1 MEMHEIKYFLAAC
14 RTLNFHRAA
23 ELSHVS
29 QTALTRA
36 VQKLEAELGA
46 HLFHRERS
54 QIRVTDFGRLMRSH
68 LEQVLR
74 ETDTAKVAARSFLK
88 LEAAPLALGVMCT
101 IGPLRFVGFLNDF
114 REQHPGIEVSVIENV
129 PGRLSELLLGGTLD
143 IALMAQPSSF
153 DARLNVAPIFRER
166 FGLAFPVGH
175 RFEQRNTLHVT
186 DVRGE
191 NYLSR
196 INCEYRDYLGEL
208 CSRHG
213 VTIRRAY
220 RSERED
226 WIMAM
231 VAAGMGICFLPEFS
245 AIHPG
250 VRHRLVAE
258 PEVVREVSLA
268 SVAGR
273 TFSPA
278 VSAFVKAVREYDWAA
293 GAISAGGLA
302 R

>member
-29 QTALTRA
+29 QPALTRA

-46 HLFHRERS
+46 HLFHRERN

-129 PGRLSELLLGGTLD
+129 PGRLSELLLAGTLD
-143 IALMAQPSSF
+143 IALMAQPSPF

-245 AIHPG
+245 AVHPG
-250 VRHRLVAE
+250 IRHRLVTE
-258 PEVVREVSLA
+258 PEVVREVSLV

-273 TFSPA
+273 TFPPA

-293 GAISAGGLA
+293 GATSAGGLA

>member
-1 MEMHEIKYFLAAC
+1 MEMHEIRYFLAAC

-23 ELSHVS
+23 ELIHLS
-29 QTALTRA
+29 QPALTRA
-36 VQKLEAELGA
+36 IQKLEAELGG
-46 HLFHRERS
+46 HLFHRERN
-54 QIRVTDFGRLMRSH
+54 QIRLTDFGRLMRSH

-74 ETDTAKVAARSFLK
+74 QTDTAKVAAKSFLK
-88 LEAAPLALGVMCT
+88 LEAAPLTLGVMCT
-101 IGPLRFVGFLNDF
+101 IGPLRFVGFLNAF

-129 PGRLSELLLGGTLD
+129 PGRLSELLVDGTLD
-143 IALMAQPSSF
+143 IALMAQPSPF
-153 DARLNVAPIFRER
+153 DPRLNVAPIFWER

-213 VTIRRAY
+213 VEIRRAY

-250 VRHRLVAE
+250 VRHRPVVG
-258 PEVVREVSLA
+258 PEVVREVSLV

-278 VSAFVKAVREYDWAA
+278 VSAFVKAVREHDWAA
-293 GAISAGGLA
+293 ATSAVT
-302 R
+302 RR

>member
-29 QTALTRA
+29 QPALTRA

-129 PGRLSELLLGGTLD
+129 PGRPGRHARHCPDGSTKPVRCEAQCGANLPGAFRLGLPGW
-143 IALMAQPSSF
+143 SS
-153 DARLNVAPIFRER
+153 L
-166 FGLAFPVGH
+166 
-175 RFEQRNTLHVT
+175 
-186 DVRGE
+186 
-191 NYLSR
+191 
-196 INCEYRDYLGEL
+196 
-208 CSRHG
+208 
-213 VTIRRAY
+213 
-220 RSERED
+220 
-226 WIMAM
+226 
-231 VAAGMGICFLPEFS
+231 
-245 AIHPG
+245 
-250 VRHRLVAE
+250 
-258 PEVVREVSLA
+258 
-268 SVAGR
+268 
-273 TFSPA
+273 
-278 VSAFVKAVREYDWAA
+278 
-293 GAISAGGLA
+293 
-302 R
+302 

>member
-23 ELSHVS
+23 ELGHGS
-29 QTALTRA
+29 QQTLAPATRTT
-36 VQKLEAELGA
+36 LAEFGG

-54 QIRVTDFGRLMRSH
+54 QIRLTDFGRLMRSH
-68 LEQVLR
+68 LEQVLQQ
-74 ETDTAKVAARSFLK
+74 TDTAKVAAKSFLK
-88 LEAAPLALGVMCT
+88 LEAAPLTLGVMCT

-129 PGRLSELLLGGTLD
+129 PGRLSELLLAGTLD
-143 IALMAQPSSF
+143 IALMAQPNPF
-153 DARLNVAPIFRER
+153 DARLSVAPIFWER

-196 INCEYRDYLGEL
+196 INGEYRDSLGEL
-208 CSRHG
+208 RSRQG
-213 VTIRRAY
+213 VAIRRAY

-231 VAAGMGICFLPEFS
+231 VAAGMGSCFLPEFS
-245 AIHPG
+245 AVHQG
-250 VRHRLVAE
+250 VRHRLVAA
-258 PEVVREVSLA
+258 RE
-268 SVAGR
+268 
-273 TFSPA
+273 
-278 VSAFVKAVREYDWAA
+278 
-293 GAISAGGLA
+293 
-302 R
+302 

>member
-1 MEMHEIKYFLAAC
+1 LI
-14 RTLNFHRAA
+14 
-23 ELSHVS
+23 
-29 QTALTRA
+29 
-36 VQKLEAELGA
+36 ELGG
-46 HLFHRERS
+46 HLFHRERN

-74 ETDTAKVAARSFLK
+74 QTNTAKVAAQSFLK
-88 LEAAPLALGVMCT
+88 LEAAPLTLGVMCT

-114 REQHPGIEVSVIENV
+114 REHHPGIEVSVIENV

-143 IALMAQPSSF
+143 IALMAQPSPF
-153 DARLNVAPIFRER
+153 DARLNVAPIFWER

-258 PEVVREVSLA
+258 PRGGS
-268 SVAGR
+268 
-273 TFSPA
+273 
-278 VSAFVKAVREYDWAA
+278 
-293 GAISAGGLA
+293 GGLA
-302 R
+302 RLRCGPHILPRRFGIRQSRP

>member
-29 QTALTRA
+29 QPALTRA

-129 PGRLSELLLGGTLD
+129 PGRLSELLLAGTLD
-143 IALMAQPSSF
+143 IAVMAQPMRGSTWRQSSGSVS
-153 DARLNVAPIFRER
+153 AWPSRL
-166 FGLAFPVGH
+166 
-175 RFEQRNTLHVT
+175 
-186 DVRGE
+186 
-191 NYLSR
+191 
-196 INCEYRDYLGEL
+196 
-208 CSRHG
+208 
-213 VTIRRAY
+213 
-220 RSERED
+220 
-226 WIMAM
+226 
-231 VAAGMGICFLPEFS
+231 
-245 AIHPG
+245 AIH
-250 VRHRLVAE
+250 L
-258 PEVVREVSLA
+258 SN
-268 SVAGR
+268 
-273 TFSPA
+273 
-278 VSAFVKAVREYDWAA
+278 
-293 GAISAGGLA
+293 AI
-302 R
+302 RCM

>member
-1 MEMHEIKYFLAAC
+1 VSRICDDPAWNPNTDISSLRCAAVIGVEADMEMHEIKYFLAAC

-29 QTALTRA
+29 QPALTRA

-46 HLFHRERS
+46 HLFHRERN

-143 IALMAQPSSF
+143 IALMAQPTPF

-196 INCEYRDYLGEL
+196 INCDPACLSQRAGGLDHGYGRRRNGNLLLARILGG
-208 CSRHG
+208 SP
-213 VTIRRAY
+213 RRSTST
-220 RSERED
+220 RR
-226 WIMAM
+226 
-231 VAAGMGICFLPEFS
+231 
-245 AIHPG
+245 
-250 VRHRLVAE
+250 
-258 PEVVREVSLA
+258 
-268 SVAGR
+268 
-273 TFSPA
+273 
-278 VSAFVKAVREYDWAA
+278 
-293 GAISAGGLA
+293 GARGGSGGLA
-302 R
+302 RLRCGPHILPRRFGIRQSRP

>member
-1 MEMHEIKYFLAAC
+1 MKSSIFSRRARA
-14 RTLNFHRAA
+14 LNFHRAA

-29 QTALTRA
+29 QPALTRA
-36 VQKLEAELGA
+36 VQKLEAELGG
-46 HLFHRERS
+46 HLFHRERN

-68 LEQVLR
+68 LEQVL
-74 ETDTAKVAARSFLK
+74 
-88 LEAAPLALGVMCT
+88 
-101 IGPLRFVGFLNDF
+101 LNDF
-114 REQHPGIEVSVIENV
+114 RERHPGIEVSVIENV
-129 PGRLSELLLGGTLD
+129 PGRLSELLLDGTLD
-143 IALMAQPSSF
+143 IALMAQPSPF
-153 DARLNVAPIFRER
+153 DARLNVAPIFWER

-245 AIHPG
+245 AVHPG

-293 GAISAGGLA
+293 GATSAGGLA

>member
-1 MEMHEIKYFLAAC
+1 
-14 RTLNFHRAA
+14 
-23 ELSHVS
+23 
-29 QTALTRA
+29 
-36 VQKLEAELGA
+36 
-46 HLFHRERS
+46 
-54 QIRVTDFGRLMRSH
+54 
-68 LEQVLR
+68 
-74 ETDTAKVAARSFLK
+74 
-88 LEAAPLALGVMCT
+88 MCT

-143 IALMAQPSSF
+143 IALMAQPSPF

-220 RSERED
+220 RSEREELD
-226 WIMAM
+226 H
-231 VAAGMGICFLPEFS
+231 GYGRRRNGNL
-245 AIHPG
+245 
-250 VRHRLVAE
+250 L
-258 PEVVREVSLA
+258 LA
-268 SVAGR
+268 RILGD
-273 TFSPA
+273 SPRR
-278 VSAFVKAVREYDWAA
+278 STSTRR
-293 GAISAGGLA
+293 GARGGSGGLA
-302 R
+302 RLRCGPHILPRRFGIRQSRP

>member
-1 MEMHEIKYFLAAC
+1 
-14 RTLNFHRAA
+14 
-23 ELSHVS
+23 
-29 QTALTRA
+29 
-36 VQKLEAELGA
+36 
-46 HLFHRERS
+46 
-54 QIRVTDFGRLMRSH
+54 
-68 LEQVLR
+68 
-74 ETDTAKVAARSFLK
+74 VAAQSFLK
-88 LEAAPLALGVMCT
+88 LEAAPLTLGVMCT

-114 REQHPGIEVSVIENV
+114 REQHSGIEVSMIENV
-129 PGRLSELLLGGTLD
+129 PGRLSELLLDGRLD
-143 IALMAQPSSF
+143 IALMAQPTPF
-153 DARLNVAPIFRER
+153 DARLNVAPIFWER

-213 VTIRRAY
+213 VEIRRAY

-245 AIHPG
+245 AVHPG
-250 VRHRLVAE
+250 IRHRLVAE
-258 PEVVREVSLA
+258 PEVVREVSLV

-293 GAISAGGLA
+293 GATSAGGLA

>member
-29 QTALTRA
+29 QPALTRA
-36 VQKLEAELGA
+36 VHKLEAELGG

-54 QIRVTDFGRLMRSH
+54 HIRLTDFGRLMRSH
-68 LEQVLR
+68 LEQVLQQA
-74 ETDTAKVAARSFLK
+74 DTAKVAAKSFLK
-88 LEAAPLALGVMCT
+88 LEAAPLTLGVMCT

-129 PGRLSELLLGGTLD
+129 PGRLSQLLLDGTLD
-143 IALMAQPSSF
+143 IALMAQPNPF
-153 DARLNVAPIFRER
+153 DARLSVAPIFCER

-208 CSRHG
+208 CSQHG
-213 VTIRRAY
+213 VAIRRAY

-245 AIHPG
+245 AVHPG
-250 VRHRLVAE
+250 IRHRLVTE
-258 PEVVREVSLA
+258 PEVVREVSLV

-273 TFSPA
+273 TFPPA

-293 GAISAGGLA
+293 GATSAGGLA

>member
-29 QTALTRA
+29 QPALTRA
-36 VQKLEAELGA
+36 VQKLEAELGG
-46 HLFHRERS
+46 HLFHRERN

-143 IALMAQPSSF
+143 IALMAQPSPF
-153 DARLNVAPIFRER
+153 DARLSVAPIFCER

-196 INCEYRDYLGEL
+196 INCEYRD
-208 CSRHG
+208 
-213 VTIRRAY
+213 
-220 RSERED
+220 
-226 WIMAM
+226 
-231 VAAGMGICFLPEFS
+231 
-245 AIHPG
+245 
-250 VRHRLVAE
+250 
-258 PEVVREVSLA
+258 
-268 SVAGR
+268 
-273 TFSPA
+273 
-278 VSAFVKAVREYDWAA
+278 
-293 GAISAGGLA
+293 
-302 R
+302 

>member
-29 QTALTRA
+29 QPALTGA
-36 VQKLEAELGA
+36 IQKLEAELGG

-54 QIRVTDFGRLMRSH
+54 QIRVTDFGRLMRAH
-68 LEQVLR
+68 LEQVLQQ
-74 ETDTAKVAARSFLK
+74 TDTAKVAARSFLK
-88 LEAAPLALGVMCT
+88 LEAAPLTLGVMCT

-129 PGRLSELLLGGTLD
+129 PGRLSELLLNGTLD
-143 IALMAQPSSF
+143 IAVMAQPSPF
-153 DARLNVAPIFRER
+153 DARLNVAPIFWER

-213 VTIRRAY
+213 EIRRDLSQRAGNLRPHRRQ
-220 RSERED
+220 RSRP
-226 WIMAM
+226 ANK
-231 VAAGMGICFLPEFS
+231 
-245 AIHPG
+245 
-250 VRHRLVAE
+250 
-258 PEVVREVSLA
+258 A
-268 SVAGR
+268 S
-273 TFSPA
+273 PCL
-278 VSAFVKAVREYDWAA
+278 
-293 GAISAGGLA
+293 GAPW
-302 R
+302 

>member
-29 QTALTRA
+29 QPALTRA

-46 HLFHRERS
+46 HLFHRERN

-129 PGRLSELLLGGTLD
+129 PGRLSELLLAGTLD
-143 IALMAQPSSF
+143 IALMAQPDPF
-153 DARLNVAPIFRER
+153 DARLNVAPIFWER

-213 VTIRRAY
+213 VEIRRAY

-293 GAISAGGLA
+293 GVAAAGGLA